1 MHRLHKALAAAGVA
15 SRRKCEELITAGR
28 VSVNGRV
35 VRTLGTKIDP
45 QRDRVH
51 VDGRPVEL
59 RAQKVWVMLHKPRGY
74 LSTCSDPHGRP
85 TVESL
90 VSKYEL
96 RLFPVGRLDMDT
108 EGLLLLTNDGELAYQ
123 LTHPKFG
130 IPKTYVAEV
139 EGRPS
144 ATALQR
150 LRRGVELEDGRTSPA
165 KVRSLAGSRGRGRLE
180 FVLTEGKKRQ
190 VRRMLETV
198 GHPVR
203 TLRRVRVGSLALG
216 NLPVGESRELSAAEV
231 AALRRA
237 VGREPDAAAQ
247 TRHE

>member
-1 MHRLHKALAAAGVA
+1 M
-15 SRRKCEELITAGR
+15 
-28 VSVNGRV
+28 NGRV
-35 VRTLGTKIDP
+35 VRTLGTKIDS

-51 VDGRPVEL
+51 VDGRLVDL
-59 RAQKVWVMLHKPRGY
+59 RTTKVWVMLHKPQGY

-85 TVESL
+85 TVGSL
-90 VSKYEL
+90 VSGYGT

-139 EGRPS
+139 EGDPS
-144 ATALQR
+144 AAALQR

-165 KVRSLAGSRGRGRLE
+165 EVRPLARGGGRTHIEL
-180 FVLTEGKKRQ
+180 VLTEGKKRQ

-203 TLRRVRVGSLALG
+203 TLRRVRTGPLALG
-216 NLPVGESRELSAAEV
+216 DLPVGKARELSAEEV

-237 VGREPDAAAQ
+237 VGREPETAAR
-247 TRHE
+247 TRHD